1 MQMLEE
7 MVDVDSG
14 LPGLLL
20 DTVIDQALIR
30 LTAAKAVLKWV
41 AIQANKCWAE
51 CWATAQAIVR
61 LTAAMAVDQVG
72 SARSVGCC

>member
-1 MQMLEE
+1 MLEE

-41 AIQANKCWAE
+41 AIQANKWRCSSGWQFRQ
-51 CWATAQAIVR
+51 T
-61 LTAAMAVDQVG
+61 
-72 SARSVGCC
+72 SAGLSVGPQPRPSCA